1 MTPKRQDH
9 ASEAKMDLNGL
20 RSIKKDCFRTL
31 LEMYKRA
38 NAGHI
43 GASLSCLDLLIFL
56 HFLKATDDE
65 AVILSKGHAAGAL
78 YVVLEAAGKIPKG
91 STSQFYRDGTHFAAH
106 PPCNREFKAIPF
118 GTGSLGHGLGL
129 ATGIAYANRLKGNS
143 KKTYVLLSDGE
154 LNEGSI
160 WESLMFA
167 CHHQLSN
174 LVVIIDQNGLQGL
187 GGTKDIMNLDPL
199 DEKFKSFGAQ
209 VHVISN
215 GNLFESI
222 AAGFQAA
229 EGTVSRPTILIA
241 KTTKGSGVSFME
253 NRFEWHYLPMNDEQF
268 AQAMKESE
276 RDHA

>member
-1 MTPKRQDH
+1 
-9 ASEAKMDLNGL
+9 MDFNEL
-20 RSIKKDCFRTL
+20 RSIKKDCFRNL

-43 GASLSCLDLLIFL
+43 GASLSCLDLLIYL
-56 HFLKATDDE
+56 HFVKAIQGE
-65 AVILSKGHAAGAL
+65 SVILSKGHAAGAL
-78 YVVLEAAGKIPKG
+78 YAVLEAAGKIPKG
-91 STSQFYRDGTHFAAH
+91 STSQFYQDGTHFAAH
-106 PPCNREFKAIPF
+106 PPCNREFKDIPF

-143 KKTYVLLSDGE
+143 KKTYVILSDGE

-167 CHHQLSN
+167 CHHRLGN
-174 LVVIIDQNGLQGL
+174 LVVVIDQNGLQGL
-187 GGTKDIMNLDPL
+187 GDTKDIMNLDPL
-199 DEKFKSFGAQ
+199 DQKFKAFGAQ
-209 VHVISN
+209 VHSISN
-215 GNLFESI
+215 GNSFESI
-222 AAGFQAA
+222 SQGFQEA
-229 EGTVSRPTILIA
+229 EGARSEPVILIA

-268 AQAMKESE
+268 AQAMKENE